1 MTVSVAEDRPVS
13 RVEPSHNDLDRA
25 LAELGDSARAFA
37 RLPPRDKARLLR
49 EEVLPRVEAA
59 ALRMVQASCL
69 EKGIDPAAPIAGEEW
84 LAGPCTIASNV
95 AALADALDQ
104 IAARGAPRLPFRAVR
119 EDDGRT
125 KVRVFPMR
133 GSDGALLSG
142 FTCDVHLERGVRR
155 ADVRAEQ
162 AAFYRQADPEG
173 GVSLVLGAGN
183 VASIGPMDTLHTLFN
198 EGRVVLLK
206 TSPVNAY
213 LGPILEDMLAPL
225 VSRGFVRIV
234 HGGPEVGSYLAS
246 HRLVSHVH
254 ITGSQ
259 HTHDIIVWGKP
270 GAEQDARRAANDP
283 VLKKPITSEL
293 GNVSP
298 VVVVPYLY
306 AEDELWFQ
314 ARSIA
319 TQIVNNASF
328 NCNAAKMLV
337 LARGWAQRDLFL
349 DKLQQ
354 ALGEVRPRKAYYPGA
369 PLRHASLVKGHD
381 HVRLVGEASPGTLP
395 WTMITDLDA
404 ADAREPL
411 FSTEPFCGIVSEV
424 SVGSQDPAEFLAA
437 ATRFCNE
444 TLWGTLSASI
454 VCPNILEEDPV
465 VGAALERAIDELR
478 YGAVAVNHW
487 PGLVYGTV
495 TAPWGGH
502 PSVTLADVKS
512 GIGFVHNTVMLG
524 RIEKAVLRGPLK
536 TFPRPPF
543 FYDHRNMAVTAER
556 LLRYYARPG
565 WGRIPAVAMA
575 ALRG

>member
-1 MTVSVAEDRPVS
+1 MTVSVAEDRPLS
-13 RVEPSHNDLDRA
+13 RVEPNHADLDRA

-49 EEVLPRVEAA
+49 EEVLPRVEAS
-59 ALRMVQASCL
+59 ALRMVQASCH
-69 EKGIDPAAPIAGEEW
+69 EKGIDAAAPIAGEEW

-104 IAARGAPRLPFRAVR
+104 IATRGAPRLPFRAVR
-119 EDDGRT
+119 EENGRT

-133 GSDGALLSG
+133 GADGALLSG

-162 AAFYRQADPEG
+162 ATFYRQADPEG
-173 GVSLVLGAGN
+173 GISLVLGAGN

-225 VSRGFVRIV
+225 ISRGFVRIV

-270 GAEQDARRAANDP
+270 GPEQDARRAANDP

-369 PLRHASLVKGHD
+369 EQRHASLVKGHD
-381 HVRLVGEASPGTLP
+381 RVRFIGEASPGVLP
-395 WTMITDLDA
+395 WTMITDLDP

-424 SVGSQDPAEFLAA
+424 SVGSDDPAEFLAA
-437 ATRFCNE
+437 ATRFCND

-454 VCPNILEEDPV
+454 VCPSILEDDPV
-465 VGAALERAIDELR
+465 ASAALERAIDELR

>member
-1 MTVSVAEDRPVS
+1 MSVSLVEDRPLS
-13 RVEPSHNDLDRA
+13 RVEPSHADLDRA
-25 LAELGDSARAFA
+25 LAELGDNARAFA

-104 IAARGAPRLPFRAVR
+104 IATRGAPRLPFRAVR
-119 EDDGRT
+119 EVDGRT

-142 FTCDVHLERGVRR
+142 FSCDVHLERGVRR

-225 VSRGFVRIV
+225 ITRGFVRIV
-234 HGGPEVGSYLAS
+234 HGGPEVGAYLAS

-259 HTHDIIVWGKP
+259 HTHDLIVWGKP

-319 TQIVNNASF
+319 TQVVNNASF

-354 ALGEVRPRKAYYPGA
+354 ALGEARTRKAYYPGA
-369 PLRHASLVKGHD
+369 EQRHASLVKGHER
-381 HVRLVGEASPGTLP
+381 VRFLGEASAGTLP

-437 ATRFCNE
+437 ATRFCND

-454 VCPNILEEDPV
+454 VCPSILEEDPV

-478 YGAVAVNHW
+478 YGAVAVNCW

-543 FYDHRNMAVTAER
+543 FYDHRNMAITAER

>member
-1 MTVSVAEDRPVS
+1 MTVSVAEDRPIS
-13 RVEPSHNDLDRA
+13 RVEPSPNDLDRA
-25 LAELGDSARAFA
+25 LAELGDNARAFA

-95 AALADALDQ
+95 SALADALDQ
-104 IAARGAPRLPFRAVR
+104 IATRGAPRLPFRAVR

-133 GSDGALLSG
+133 GADGALLSG

-162 AAFYRQADPEG
+162 ATFYRQADPEG

-198 EGRVVLLK
+198 EGRVVVLK

-234 HGGPEVGSYLAS
+234 HGGAEVGGYLAS

-254 ITGSQ
+254 ITGAQ
-259 HTHDIIVWGKP
+259 HTHDLIVWGKP
-270 GAEQDARRAANDP
+270 GEEQDARRAANDP

-314 ARSIA
+314 VRSIA

-369 PLRHASLVKGHD
+369 PLRHASLVKGHER
-381 HVRLVGEASPGTLP
+381 VRLVGEASPGTLP

-437 ATRFCNE
+437 ATRFCND

-454 VCPNILEEDPV
+454 VCPSILEEDPV